1 MYIILG
7 ATGNTGSI
15 IAENLLNAG
24 KPVTVVGR
32 DAAKLQRFQVQ
43 GATVAIGDLS
53 DVDFLTNTFKGAQA
67 VYTLIPPSWT
77 TSDWR
82 QYIINTATSIT
93 IALAKSG
100 VKNIVNLSS
109 QGAHL
114 PEGAGPVSGLYYM
127 EQMLNAIP
135 NLNVKHLRPGFF
147 MQNLY
152 GYIGM
157 IKHMGIYGQSLKGDI
172 KLPITHTRDIAE
184 VATRNLLN
192 LDFKGSS
199 IEFVAGKA
207 DLSMSELTAIIG
219 KGIGKPELPYIT
231 FSREDEFAGMLQ
243 NGMST
248 TIAQGYSDL
257 FNTLNNGSY
266 QDDYTRTAE
275 NSTPTTAEWFVENEF
290 KHAFLAS

>member
-114 PEGAGPVSGLYYM
+114 PEGAGPVSGL
-127 EQMLNAIP
+127 
-135 NLNVKHLRPGFF
+135 
-147 MQNLY
+147 
-152 GYIGM
+152 
-157 IKHMGIYGQSLKGDI
+157 GI
-172 KLPITHTRDIAE
+172 RCE
-184 VATRNLLN
+184 
-192 LDFKGSS
+192 
-199 IEFVAGKA
+199 
-207 DLSMSELTAIIG
+207 
-219 KGIGKPELPYIT
+219 
-231 FSREDEFAGMLQ
+231 
-243 NGMST
+243 
-248 TIAQGYSDL
+248 
-257 FNTLNNGSY
+257 
-266 QDDYTRTAE
+266 
-275 NSTPTTAEWFVENEF
+275 
-290 KHAFLAS
+290 